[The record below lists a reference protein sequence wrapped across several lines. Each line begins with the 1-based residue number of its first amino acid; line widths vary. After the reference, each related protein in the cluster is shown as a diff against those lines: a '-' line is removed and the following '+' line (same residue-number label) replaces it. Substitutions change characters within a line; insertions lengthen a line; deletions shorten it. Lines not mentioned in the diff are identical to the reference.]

1 MAQIPKLMA
10 RLQFGLQVKTVL
22 GGQADRSVTLDQP
35 EPIGTATTRAPNA
48 AEARVPH
55 QGQESLTVFSRTD
68 RTVRTMASPRD
79 TRQDADLPVRIPAH
93 WPDALY

>member
-10 RLQFGLQVKTVL
+10 RLQSGLQFKTVPRRP
-22 GGQADRSVTLDQP
+22 GRPIRDLDQP